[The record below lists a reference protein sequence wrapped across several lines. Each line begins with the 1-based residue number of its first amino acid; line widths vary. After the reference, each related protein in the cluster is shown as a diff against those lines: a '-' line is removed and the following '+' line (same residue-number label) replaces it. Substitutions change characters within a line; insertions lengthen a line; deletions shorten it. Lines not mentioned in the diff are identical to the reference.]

1 MKNYK
6 LTLVLI
12 PLFLFLI
19 GVELKAQTGE
29 TVEEQIEKLD
39 VAPQPPG
46 GLNGWMQYLAKN
58 LKYPEKARSKQ
69 IEGTVIVSFIIEKD
83 GSLTDI
89 ELMRGIGGGCDE
101 EALRVVKGSDN
112 WTPGEKDGGI
122 VRTRMRLPIRF
133 KLG

>member
-1 MKNYK
+1 MKNDK
-6 LTLVLI
+6 LTLVFI

-46 GLNGWMQYLAKN
+46 GVQGWTQYLIN
-58 LKYPEKARSKQ
+58 RLKYPEKAQSKE
-69 IEGTVIVSFIIEKD
+69 IEGTVIVSFIVEKD
-83 GSLTDI
+83 GSLSDI

-101 EALRVVKGSDN
+101 EALRVVKGSGK
-112 WTPGEKDGGI
+112 WSPGEMNGSI